1 MAKKINVKG
10 KGLISDVDWIEVGE
24 VIQKTIKIIK
34 DLVKPKSKE

>member
-10 KGLISDVDWIEVGE
+10 QGALSDVNPGE
-24 VIQKTIKIIK
+24 VWETGKMIIKIIK